1 MLTPADV
8 HFGRASQVI
17 AARQAVLTGA
27 YAAHPERFVRR
38 PPRPTPASRAGVDQ
52 QAPVLCH

>member
-27 YAAHPERFVRR
+27 YAAHSERFVRR
-38 PPRPTPASRAGVDQ
+38 PPRPTPAPRAGVDQ